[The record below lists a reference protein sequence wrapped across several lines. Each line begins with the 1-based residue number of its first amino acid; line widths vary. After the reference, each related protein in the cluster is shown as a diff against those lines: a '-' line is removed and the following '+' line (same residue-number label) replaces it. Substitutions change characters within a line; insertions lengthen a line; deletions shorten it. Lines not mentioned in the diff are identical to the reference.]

1 MIDSQDDSGL
11 TTSLVA
17 QPLSTV
23 LYEEE
28 YSPPFLPLTL
38 LLMPLFWKYHVLVTE
53 KNLSFGYS
61 YGIVRKSTPRTHVVA
76 AEPFEIKPLR
86 HWGGWG
92 IRLRLGKLQTGYI
105 VQAGIGVK
113 VKLMDPK
120 GKESIYVFSC
130 QKPSK
135 VCDILL
141 GEKSAKPLV
150 VAPDVAFD

>member
-1 MIDSQDDSGL
+1 MIDTQDDSAL
-11 TTSLVA
+11 MASLIA
-17 QPLSTV
+17 QGTSTV

-38 LLMPLFWKYHVLVTE
+38 LLMPLFWKYHVRITE
-53 KNLSFGYS
+53 DYLS
-61 YGIVRKSTPRTHVVA
+61 YGYTCSIVRKVAPRTHVVA

-86 HWGGWG
+86 QWGGWG

-105 VQAGIGVK
+105 AQAGPGVR
-113 VKLMDPK
+113 VTLMDAK

-130 QKPSK
+130 KEPRK

-141 GEKSAKPLV
+141 DAQSAPAQSLSTAEV
-150 VAPDVAFD
+150 YN